1 MIGTKTAL
9 LLKVG
14 DASLSFRVPVAG
26 RLRTPGSA
34 NFSRLGVDATRMLGQ
49 RLFLLV
55 GMFGSAL
62 LALKFPDGRLLFQN
76 L

>member
-14 DASLSFRVPVAG
+14 NAALSFPVPVAG

-34 NFSRLGVDATRMLGQ
+34 HFSRRGVDATRVLGQ

-55 GMFGSAL
+55 GVFGSTL